1 MSLSF
6 GESRCISALVLAC
19 DFLVLGEE
27 AFLQVAEVEMGLVA
41 PINVAWL
48 NIRCPYELGFHMAV
62 IGERTYGEDLL
73 RLGIADQCVED
84 DQVLKVTREFGR
96 RLADYNNEVV
106 KKLKAGLKRT
116 REMGDFLQI
125 VQEIKAV

>member
-1 MSLSF
+1 M
-6 GESRCISALVLAC
+6 
-19 DFLVLGEE
+19 LGEE

-48 NIRCPYELGFHMAV
+48 NIRYPYELGFHIAV
-62 IGERTYGEDLL
+62 IGERIYGEDLL
-73 RLGIADQCVED
+73 RLGISDQCVED
-84 DQVLKVTREFGR
+84 DQVLKVTRELGR

-106 KKLKAGLKRT
+106 KKLKVGLKRT
-116 REMGDFLQI
+116 RETGDFLQI